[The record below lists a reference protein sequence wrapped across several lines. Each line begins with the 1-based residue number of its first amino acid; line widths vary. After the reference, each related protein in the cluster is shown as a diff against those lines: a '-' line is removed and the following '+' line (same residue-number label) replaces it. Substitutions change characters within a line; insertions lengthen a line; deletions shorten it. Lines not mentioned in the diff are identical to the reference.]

1 MKVTSKGQVTIPIEI
16 RSLLGIL
23 PNSEV
28 EFIEKSGNVILR
40 KKASDGKRGAQLIEA
55 LRGKSTLK
63 LSTDQIMDLTRGSGS
78 GEKWQ
83 RGNKKP

>member
-28 EFIEKSGNVILR
+28 EFIEEGGKVQLR
-40 KKASDGKRGAQLIEA
+40 KKTGAGKRGQQLVAAI
-55 LRGKSTLK
+55 RGKCSLK
-63 LSTDQIMDLTRGSGS
+63 LSTDQIMALTRG
-78 GEKWQ
+78 KQ
-83 RGNKKP
+83 PHGNKKP

>member
-28 EFIEKSGNVILR
+28 EFIEEGGKVELR
-40 KKASDGKRGAQLIEA
+40 KKAGSGKRGQQLVAAI
-55 LRGKSTLK
+55 RGKSSLK
-63 LSTDQIMDLTRGSGS
+63 LSTDQIMALTRGNRPHR
-78 GEKWQ
+78 K
-83 RGNKKP
+83 KKP